1 MVGPRDSVLGVD
13 AAIIVQ
19 RYVTG
24 IPHRFEV
31 ASGPVQ
37 FNSVLIDVDEKS
49 GLARSI
55 ERVDRLFGE
64 A

>member
-19 RYVTG
+19 RFRDG
-24 IPHRFEV
+24 MPHRFEV
-31 ASGPVQ
+31 AAGPVQ
-37 FNSVLIDVDEKS
+37 FNSVLIDVDESS
-49 GLARSI
+49 GRARSI
-55 ERVDRLFGE
+55 ERIDRLWE